1 MSFLYYKAV
10 NWNETFDTLD
20 TYTWEKLTNHFW
32 LDTRL
37 PIREDFDAWE
47 NLPQKTPQILTQLLA
62 SASLNAALHAE
73 IGAPSLRP
81 AIQTQQEEAVL
92 NILTFLESVH
102 TKAYTSIFRGLIS
115 VEETQAVYDFA
126 DYHPLL
132 QKKLALLENVFE
144 QGDALQKKTAFF
156 LAETVLTFGKFAP
169 LLQQTALNQ
178 TKQMLRQILQGTGIF
193 SAYLGYKF
201 QKTYRLLDE
210 VAKNEFLTWF
220 EDFSQE
226 LIQLE
231 QAFLAELLTDDDLK
245 TSLDALQ
252 FGLVYTYQTL
262 GFHKPNEETPSPV
275 IKQMFQPYLMTTKQ
289 LTQQAQVIFSQQDEA
304 MQVSD
309 YQF

>member
-1 MSFLYYKAV
+1 MNFLYYKAV
-10 NWNETFDTLD
+10 NWNETFDNLD

-37 PIREDFDAWE
+37 PMREDFDAWK
-47 NLPQKTPQILTQLLA
+47 NLPQKTQQILIQFLA

-102 TKAYTSIFRGLIS
+102 TKAYTSIFRGLVS
-115 VEETQAVYDFA
+115 DEKTQIGYDFA
-126 DYHPLL
+126 DHHPLL
-132 QKKLALLENVFE
+132 QQQIGLLENVFE
-144 QGDALQKKTAFF
+144 QGEALQKKAAFF
-156 LAETVLTFGKFAP
+156 LANTVLTFGKLAP

-201 QKTYRLLDE
+201 QKTYWLLDE
-210 VAKNEFLTWF
+210 MEKSKFKTWF

-231 QAFLAELLTDDDLK
+231 QAFLAELLTDDDFK

-289 LTQQAQVIFSQQDEA
+289 MTQQAQVIFSQQDEA